1 MIVETCQGKKVVAVE
16 VDHKIL
22 RLILEGKDLLCSFVR
37 ELKSR
42 ENSVLCSHMADLD
55 PRAPSTPPPPHTHIT
70 RSSSGLPEPN
80 FQEGSW
86 KIVENHQARSTTGK
100 TMSSKPS

>member
-1 MIVETCQGKKVVAVE
+1 MIVETCQGKKVGAVE
-16 VDHKIL
+16 VDHKIF

-42 ENSVLCSHMADLD
+42 ENSVLCSHIAELD
-55 PRAPSTPPPPHTHIT
+55 PRAPSTPTTHTHIT

-86 KIVENHQARSTTGK
+86 KIVENRQARSTTGK